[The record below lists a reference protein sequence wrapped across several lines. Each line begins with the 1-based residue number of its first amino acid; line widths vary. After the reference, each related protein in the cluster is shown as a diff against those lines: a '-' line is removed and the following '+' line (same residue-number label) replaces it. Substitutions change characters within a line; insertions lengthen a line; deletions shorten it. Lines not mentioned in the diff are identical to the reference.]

1 MPHPPDAPS
10 LAAYDRGFFD
20 QLQPG
25 VLASARVVVPV
36 IASMFVPKSVVDI
49 GCGRGAWLLA
59 FEQQGVRDILGV
71 DGPHIDPADLLVEA
85 GRFLSHDLSQPFT
98 VERTFDLALC
108 LEVAEHLPPRA
119 AAPLVAELTRLAPVV
134 VFSAAVPGQGGV
146 GHVNEQWPS
155 YWRSLFEGFSFVRLD
170 PIRRQI
176 WQDQRVSSCYRQ
188 NMYVFASADLVA
200 ASAQLTAEERLDREP
215 ELELITTAILDQLL
229 PPQSLRRL
237 LRQLPGS
244 VRASLE
250 ARFFS
255 RQ

>member
-25 VLASARVVVPV
+25 VLASARIVAPV
-36 IASMFVPKSVVDI
+36 IASMFVPNSVVDI

-59 FEQQGVRDILGV
+59 FEENGVRDVLGV
-71 DGPHIDPADLLVEA
+71 DGPHIDPADLLVEV
-85 GRFLSHDLSQPFT
+85 GRFASFDLSRPFT
-98 VERTFDLALC
+98 LERTFDLALC

-119 AAPLVAELTRLAPVV
+119 ASPLVAELTRLAPVV

-155 YWRSLFEGFSFVRLD
+155 YWRSLFEDCNFVRLD

-176 WQDQRVSSCYRQ
+176 WQDRRVLSCYRQ

-200 ASAQLTAEERLDREP
+200 ASAQLLVEERVDREA
-215 ELELITTAILDQLL
+215 ELELITSAILDQLV
-229 PPQSLRRL
+229 PPQSIRRL

-244 VRASLE
+244 LRASVA
-250 ARFFS
+250 ARF
-255 RQ
+255 RRK